1 MPKNLAVEMRPK
13 SIDDIIGQQHLVGKD
28 GVIRRMVEAKTLSSM
43 ILYGPPG
50 IGKTSIASAIAG
62 TLGLDFAV
70 MNASVDGKKELQAIV
85 KQAEASDS
93 GQMVVLLDEIH
104 RLDKIKQDFLLSYME
119 NSVLIVIGATT
130 ENPYINVTPAIRS
143 RVSIFELKPVTP
155 QDLQPLVDKALAFLK
170 SEDKIN
176 VTLDNDARAL
186 LVDSSNGDVRS
197 VLQTL
202 EVAAK
207 SSPKNHVRLSDI
219 EAISQRK
226 QMTADKDGDG
236 HYNVISAL
244 QKSIRGSDTDAAL
257 HYAARIIESGDLQ
270 ILVRR
275 LTVIAYEDIGTA
287 DPVTVQQAITAIN
300 TAMSLGFPEARIP
313 IANAIILL
321 ANAPKSNA
329 AYVALDKAIAD
340 VQAGNFTDIPNALK
354 DSHYKGA
361 KDLGHGVTYKYAHDY
376 PYDWVAQQYL
386 PDNLFTTNP
395 TYFVSKHN
403 SKAEINLEQTY
414 LTLKKQQYDQLKGNS
429 NA

>member
-1 MPKNLAVEMRPK
+1 MKNTPLAVALRPK
-13 SIDDIIGQQHLVGKD
+13 SIEDVIGQQHLVGKD
-28 GVIRRMVEAKTLSSM
+28 GIIRRMVDAQALSSM

-62 TLGLDFAV
+62 SMGLEFAV
-70 MNASVDGKKELQAIV
+70 MNASIDGKKELQAIV
-85 KQAEASDS
+85 KQAEASDA

-143 RVSIFELKPVTP
+143 RVSIFELKPVSP
-155 QDLQPLVDKALAFLK
+155 EDLQPLVDKALAFMKDETNL
-170 SEDKIN
+170 D
-176 VTLDNDARAL
+176 VTIDDDARQL
-186 LVDSSNGDVRS
+186 LINSSNGDVRS

-202 EVAAK
+202 EIAAK
-207 SSPKNHVRLSDI
+207 SSPQNHIKLSDI
-219 EAISQRK
+219 EVVSQRK
-226 QMTADKDGDG
+226 QMTSDKSGDG

-287 DPVTVQQAITAIN
+287 DPVTAQQAITAIN

-313 IANAIILL
+313 IANAIILM

-354 DSHYKGA
+354 DAHYKGA
-361 KDLGHGVTYKYAHDY
+361 ASLGHGTTYKYAHDY

-386 PDNLFTTNP
+386 PDNLFNANP

-403 SKAEINLEQTY
+403 SKAESDLEQTY
-414 LTLKKQQYDQLKGNS
+414 LNLKKQQYSQLNGD
-429 NA
+429 